1 MKDTTRQLIL
11 VKHAAPEVVP
21 DTPSEQW
28 RLSDKGRAACT
39 QLAASLASLKPG
51 VIVSSEEP
59 KASETAERVVRELGV
74 DWETAPGL
82 HEHDRSNVPHMRSAE
97 FISTM
102 ELLFRRPQQLV
113 LGRETA
119 AGALKRFQNAL
130 ADVLERHPD
139 ERGNVA
145 VVSHGTVIA
154 LLLAHRAG
162 QNGFDLWRRM
172 QLPSYAVVEVPGF
185 RLVRVV
191 ERVT

>member
-1 MKDTTRQLIL
+1 MRQLIL

-21 DTPSEQW
+21 GTPAERW

-39 QLAASLASLKPG
+39 PLAASLSSFKPR

-59 KASETAERVVRELGV
+59 KASETAERVARELGV
-74 DWETAPGL
+74 PWETAPGL
-82 HEHDRSNVPHMRSAE
+82 HEHDRSNVQHMRSGD

-102 ELLFRRPQQLV
+102 ELVFRRPQQLV

-130 ADVLERHPD
+130 DDVLERHAV
-139 ERGNVA
+139 EKGNVA

-154 LLLAHRAG
+154 LLLAHHSG
-162 QNGFDLWRRM
+162 NNGFDLWRRM
-172 QLPSYAVVEVPGF
+172 QLPSYAVVEVPDF
-185 RLVRVV
+185 RVV
-191 ERVT
+191 QIVERAP

>member
-1 MKDTTRQLIL
+1 MRQLIL

-21 DTPSEQW
+21 GAPPEQW
-28 RLSDKGRAACT
+28 RLSEKGRAACAP
-39 QLAASLASLKPG
+39 LAASLSPYGPG
-51 VIVSSEEP
+51 VIVSSEDP
-59 KASETAERVVRELGV
+59 KAAETAERVAQQLSVP
-74 DWETAPGL
+74 WETAAGL

-102 ELLFRRPQQLV
+102 ELVFRRPQQLV

-119 AGALKRFQNAL
+119 SGALKRFQNAL
-130 ADVLERHPD
+130 DDVLERLPA
-139 ERGNVA
+139 ETGNVA

-154 LLLAHRAG
+154 LLLAHHGG

-185 RLVRVV
+185 RVVRVA
-191 ERVT
+191 ERVG